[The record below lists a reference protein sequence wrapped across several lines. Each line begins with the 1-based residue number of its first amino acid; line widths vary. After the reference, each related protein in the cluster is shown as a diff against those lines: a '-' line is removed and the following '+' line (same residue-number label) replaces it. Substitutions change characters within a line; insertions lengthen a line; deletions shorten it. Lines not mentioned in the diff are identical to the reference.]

1 MSTVIADIFNKARIA
16 ATIAFRDCKP
26 NPVIFGQAKDLFSN
40 EMVPGTEELV
50 MDGLCGFAWINI
62 KPARGEFVK
71 FLKRNNI
78 GHPGVYGGWTISAYN
93 VGIPGSSQSME
104 RKEAGCKAFVAV
116 IKEYFPDMR
125 IWVES
130 RLD

>member
-1 MSTVIADIFNKARIA
+1 MLMISEIFSEACTAAVKAFHDA
-16 ATIAFRDCKP
+16 KP
-26 NPVIFGQAKDLFSN
+26 TPVIFGQAKGLFGN

-50 MDGLCGFAWINI
+50 EDGVCGFAWINI

-71 FLKRNNI
+71 FLKSKNI
-78 GHPGVYGGWTISAYN
+78 GRKGVYGGYTISAYDI
-93 VGIPGSSQSME
+93 GIPGSSQSME

-116 IKEYFPDMR
+116 IKKYFPDMR

-130 RLD
+130 RMD